1 MTPKS
6 DLATLGNPAADYVH
20 RDKFAEPGDPIKL
33 PSAVLKW
40 YDLARPETPVAPE
53 VRDLARA
60 FLERECIERTPEVAG
75 GLGFAVLHRCGGDG
89 FYFLLVSTW
98 RNENELWESVYAKDS
113 AAQPEFRTFTF
124 AGSHRGTYCVWELG
138 VAWHEQ
144 QAWKRYLLSARD
156 EGAKQAYLADLYR
169 GPV

>member
-1 MTPKS
+1 MAPAS
-6 DLATLGNPAADYVH
+6 NLAAIGNHAAEYVH
-20 RDKFAEPGDPIKL
+20 RDKLVEPGEAIRL

-40 YDLARPETPVAPE
+40 YDLARPETPVSPE
-53 VRDLARA
+53 VRSLARA
-60 FLERECIERTPEVAG
+60 FLERECIDRTPEIAG
-75 GLGFAVLHRCGGDG
+75 GLGFAVLHRCGGD

-98 RNENELWESVYAKDS
+98 RNENELWESVYAKDN

-124 AGSHRGTYCVWELG
+124 TGSHRGTYCVWELG
-138 VAWHEQ
+138 IAWHEQ

-156 EGAKQAYLADLYR
+156 DSAKRAYLADLYR